1 MQPEMFRKLAGH
13 WLTGVSVVTTVD
25 QNGQPVGMTMSAVTS
40 LSLDPPQFLICV
52 DNRARTLAAIVARGH
67 FCINYLRQD
76 QENLA
81 SAFARRGEDRFAALA
96 HRVEHTGSPVLE
108 GAIAF
113 IECRVNAVHPGGDHT
128 IIIGDV
134 AHGDAPGGE
143 PLAYFRGSYRRL
155 ESLTDP
161 QQVWW

>member
-1 MQPEMFRKLAGH
+1 MKPEMFRKLAGH
-13 WLTGVSVVTTVD
+13 WLTGVSVVTTQD
-25 QNGQPVGMTMSAVTS
+25 PDGKPVGMTMSAVTS
-40 LSLDPPQFLICV
+40 LSIDPPQFLICV
-52 DNRARTLAAIVARGH
+52 DHRAKTLAAIIASGH
-67 FCINYLRQD
+67 FCINYLRYD

-81 SAFARRGEDRFAALA
+81 TAFARRGEDRFAALA
-96 HRVEHTGSPVLE
+96 HRVEHTGSPVIE

-113 IECRVNAVHPGGDHT
+113 IECKVNAVYPGGDHT
-128 IIIGDV
+128 IIVGDAV
-134 AHGDAPGGE
+134 NGDAPGGE

>member
-1 MQPEMFRKLAGH
+1 MQPEIFRKLAGH
-13 WLTGVSVVTTVD
+13 WLTGVSVVTTLD
-25 QNGQPVGMTMSAVTS
+25 QNGVPVGMTMNAVTS
-40 LSLDPPQFLICV
+40 LSLDPPRFLICV
-52 DNRARTLAAIVARGH
+52 DNRAKTLAAIVASGH

-96 HRVEHTGSPVLE
+96 HRIENTGSPVLE

-113 IECRVNAVHPGGDHT
+113 IECTVQAVYAGGDHT
-128 IIIGDV
+128 IVVGDAV
-134 AHGDAPGGE
+134 HGDAPGGE

-155 ESLTDP
+155 EALTDP
-161 QQVWW
+161 QQVWS

>member
-1 MQPEMFRKLAGH
+1 MQPEIFRKLAGH
-13 WLTGVSVVTTVD
+13 WLTGVSVVTTLD
-25 QNGQPVGMTMSAVTS
+25 PNGLPVGMTMSAVTS
-40 LSLDPPQFLICV
+40 LSLEPPRFLICV
-52 DNRARTLAAIVARGH
+52 DNRARTLAAIVASGH

-76 QENLA
+76 QEHL
-81 SAFARRGEDRFAALA
+81 STAFARRGEDRFAALS

-113 IECRVNAVHPGGDHT
+113 IECTVNVVHPGGDHT
-128 IIIGDV
+128 IIVGDAV
-134 AHGDAPGGE
+134 NGDAPGGE

-155 ESLTDP
+155 EGIIDP

>member
-1 MQPEMFRKLAGH
+1 MHPEKFRKLASH
-13 WLTGVSVVTTVD
+13 WLTGVSVVTTLD
-25 QNGQPVGMTMSAVTS
+25 QDGQPVGMTMSA
-40 LSLDPPQFLICV
+40 LSLHPPQFLICV
-52 DNRARTLAAIVARGH
+52 DNRARTLGAIVASGH

-76 QENLA
+76 QENLS

-96 HRVEHTGSPVLE
+96 HRVENTGSPVLE

-113 IECRVNAVHPGGDHT
+113 VECTVNAVHPGGDHT
-128 IIIGDV
+128 IIVGDAV
-134 AHGDAPGGE
+134 HGDAPGGE

-155 ESLTDP
+155 EGLTDP

>member
-25 QNGQPVGMTMSAVTS
+25 QHGKPVGMTMSAVTS

-52 DNRARTLAAIVARGH
+52 DNRAKTLEAIVATGH

-76 QENLA
+76 QENL
-81 SAFARRGEDRFAALA
+81 STAFAKRGEDRFAALA

-113 IECRVNAVHPGGDHT
+113 IECTVNAVHPGGDHT
-128 IIIGDV
+128 IIVGDAV
-134 AHGDAPGGE
+134 NGDAPGGE

>member
-1 MQPEMFRKLAGH
+1 
-13 WLTGVSVVTTVD
+13 VVTTLD
-25 QNGQPVGMTMSAVTS
+25 PDGKPVGMTMSAVTS

-52 DNRARTLAAIVARGH
+52 DNRAKTLAAIVASGH

-76 QENLA
+76 QENL
-81 SAFARRGEDRFAALA
+81 STAFAKRGEDRFAALA
-96 HRVEHTGSPVLE
+96 HRVEKTGSPVLE

-113 IECRVNAVHPGGDHT
+113 IECTVNAVHQGGDHT
-128 IIIGDV
+128 IIVGDV

>member
-1 MQPEMFRKLAGH
+1 MQPEIFRKLAGH
-13 WLTGVSVVTTVD
+13 WLTGVSVVTTLD
-25 QNGQPVGMTMSAVTS
+25 PDGKPVGMTMSAVTS
-40 LSLDPPQFLICV
+40 LSMNPPQFLICV
-52 DNRARTLAAIVARGH
+52 DNRAKTLAAIIATGH

-76 QENLA
+76 QENL
-81 SAFARRGEDRFAALA
+81 STAFAKRGEDRFAALA

-113 IECRVNAVHPGGDHT
+113 IECTVNAVHPGGDHT
-128 IIIGDV
+128 IIVGDAV
-134 AHGDAPGGE
+134 HGDAPGGE